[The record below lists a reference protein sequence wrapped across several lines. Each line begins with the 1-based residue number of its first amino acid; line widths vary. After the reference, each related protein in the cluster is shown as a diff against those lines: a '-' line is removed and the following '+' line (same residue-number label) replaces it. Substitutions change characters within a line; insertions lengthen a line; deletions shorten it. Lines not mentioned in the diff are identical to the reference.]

1 MCRYGGI
8 YLDSDVIVLKPLTSL
23 WNSIGAT
30 NHVSGNSSFGA
41 AVLAFEKQR

>member
-8 YLDSDVIVLKPLTSL
+8 YLDSDVIILKPLTSL
-23 WNSIGAT
+23 RNSIGAT
-30 NHVSGNSSFGA
+30 NHVSGNSRFGG